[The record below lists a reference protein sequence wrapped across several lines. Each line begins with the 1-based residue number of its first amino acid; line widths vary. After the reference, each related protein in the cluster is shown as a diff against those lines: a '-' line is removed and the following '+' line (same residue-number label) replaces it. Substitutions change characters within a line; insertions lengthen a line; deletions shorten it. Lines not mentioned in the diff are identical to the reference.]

1 VDSWLVQKAR
11 KCRLSS
17 RWSLWLLQ
25 NCCSDCKATRRPH
38 ALCSWP
44 GRDYAAVTSLPSS
57 MDSLQSASAGDL
69 PGRQVIEKLRRIL
82 LFEADFNF
90 VLKLIWGKR
99 LASTLNP
106 TAFGSENHG
115 SCLRVDAYFSHSVQ
129 LPMMPSRATTA
140 SSKVLL

>member
-1 VDSWLVQKAR
+1 
-11 KCRLSS
+11 
-17 RWSLWLLQ
+17 
-25 NCCSDCKATRRPH
+25 
-38 ALCSWP
+38 
-44 GRDYAAVTSLPSS
+44 
-57 MDSLQSASAGDL
+57 
-69 PGRQVIEKLRRIL
+69 

-115 SCLRVDAYFSHSVQ
+115 SRLRVDAYFSHSVQ

-140 SSKVLL
+140 SSKVFDLNARIVVRLPFGRGHSTKHRLFRAYFGTDDDELEDLGQGGGASQAVWLIYSVSMLATFSYLI